1 MSSDLTDTSS
11 TPVSSVT
18 IQPRVRFETVTTNP
32 EDSGVAV
39 SSSGIL
45 EPARIRFIQRNSC
58 SRRNFAVNLV
68 RNIFDEDTRKLS
80 NVAGKLGKL
89 KMNPVLMDYV
99 KSLTFQYYPLEP
111 FEREKKEWSN
121 CVLAIDESNRRL
133 NNKPKKLV
141 MS

>member
-1 MSSDLTDTSS
+1 M
-11 TPVSSVT
+11 
-18 IQPRVRFETVTTNP
+18 
-32 EDSGVAV
+32 AV
-39 SSSGIL
+39 SSSGML

-68 RNIFDEDTRKLS
+68 RNIFDENTRKLS

-99 KSLTFQYYPLEP
+99 KSLTFQYYLLEP

-121 CVLAIDESNRRL
+121 SVLAIDESNRRL